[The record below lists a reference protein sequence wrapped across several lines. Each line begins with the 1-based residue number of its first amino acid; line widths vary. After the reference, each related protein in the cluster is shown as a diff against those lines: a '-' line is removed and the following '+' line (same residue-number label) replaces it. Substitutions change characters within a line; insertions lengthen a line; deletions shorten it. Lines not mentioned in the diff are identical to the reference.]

1 MGYFLVTQPPLDDEE
16 GGALELAKG
25 NETYLPLL
33 EEDLRLER
41 AFII

>member
-1 MGYFLVTQPPLDDEE
+1 LVTQPPLDDEE

-25 NETYLPLL
+25 DETYLPLL
-33 EEDLRLER
+33 EEDLRLDR